1 MMTSGLINLFFK
13 IEGRINRSE
22 WWGWFILLVAG
33 TIAVLFGLSAFS
45 RILTVSAQLLG
56 YIAWAVFLWC
66 FVCLSAKRLHDTNAS
81 AWWMLIGLIPVIGG
95 AVLLI
100 WLGFR
105 PGTNAGD
112 LNDYGEPP
120 PEYSGVS
127 EHTFP
132 ISARSFIRAW
142 GSAMLLAALGLV
154 LWEILVRV
162 LDVQTWILPPVSLIL
177 AELADKPDLFLR
189 HASITAQEILIGF
202 AVSMTFAGVMA
213 TAMFWSRLL
222 ERSVYPFLIASQTI
236 PVFTLAPML
245 LIWIGTGI
253 APKIVV
259 VVLFTFFPVTINLMT
274 GLKSVDS
281 DMVDMFRTL
290 GASRWQM
297 FTKLYI
303 RSALPYLFAGLKVAA
318 VVSVIGAVIGEW
330 ISAAS
335 GLGWL
340 IKTSTPKFQTE
351 LVFAAIFTLSVM
363 AALMFIAI
371 ALLQSRI
378 LRNYPGSN
386 AQGGES

>member
-1 MMTSGLINLFFK
+1 MNVRPDMP
-13 IEGRINRSE
+13 E
-22 WWGWFILLVAG
+22 
-33 TIAVLFGLSAFS
+33 IATHPVDS
-45 RILTVSAQLLG
+45 VSPAADQNTFTTRLR
-56 YIAWAVFLWC
+56 VFL
-66 FVCLSAKRLHDTNAS
+66 RN
-81 AWWMLIGLIPVIGG
+81 
-95 AVLLI
+95 
-100 WLGFR
+100 
-105 PGTNAGD
+105 
-112 LNDYGEPP
+112 
-120 PEYSGVS
+120 
-127 EHTFP
+127 
-132 ISARSFIRAW
+132 W
-142 GSAMLLAALGLV
+142 GSAMLLAASGLV
-154 LWEILVRV
+154 LWEVLVRV

-177 AELADKPDLFLR
+177 LELVDKPDLFLR
-189 HASITAQEILIGF
+189 HAYVTVQEILIGF
-202 AVSMTFAGVMA
+202 AVSITFSCVVA

-274 GLKSVDS
+274 GFKSVDS

-297 FTKLYI
+297 FTKLYV
-303 RSALPYLFAGLKVAA
+303 RAALPFMFAGLKVAA

-330 ISAAS
+330 VSAAS

-351 LVFAAIFTLSVM
+351 LVFAAIFTLSIM
-363 AALMFIAI
+363 AALMFISI
-371 ALLQSRI
+371 ALLQSHV

-386 AQGGES
+386 PQGGEL

>member
-1 MMTSGLINLFFK
+1 M
-13 IEGRINRSE
+13 
-22 WWGWFILLVAG
+22 A
-33 TIAVLFGLSAFS
+33 
-45 RILTVSAQLLG
+45 
-56 YIAWAVFLWC
+56 
-66 FVCLSAKRLHDTNAS
+66 
-81 AWWMLIGLIPVIGG
+81 
-95 AVLLI
+95 
-100 WLGFR
+100 
-105 PGTNAGD
+105 
-112 LNDYGEPP
+112 
-120 PEYSGVS
+120 
-127 EHTFP
+127 
-132 ISARSFIRAW
+132 
-142 GSAMLLAALGLV
+142 LAALGLV

-177 AELADKPDLFLR
+177 AELADKPSLFLR
-189 HASITAQEILIGF
+189 HASVTAQEILIGF
-202 AVSMTFAGVMA
+202 AVSMTFAGLMA

-274 GLKSVDS
+274 GFKSVDS

-297 FTKLYI
+297 FTKLYV

-386 AQGGES
+386 PQGGQS